1 MNPAGQ
7 YDPRHGIPQFI
18 VGSGG
23 EALDTLAVEP
33 NGSYSNPNVVTAQDQ
48 AFGVM
53 KLSLHPD
60 SYSWDYTPALA
71 GPGASATAMSYSDS
85 GSAPCRG

>member
-7 YDPRHGIPQFI
+7 SDPQHGIPQII
-18 VGSGG
+18 VGTGG
-23 EALDTLAVEP
+23 EALDTLAKES
-33 NGSYSNPNVVTAQDQ
+33 NGAYSNPNVVTAQDQ

-53 KLSLHPD
+53 KLTLGPD
-60 SYSWDYTPALA
+60 SYSWDYKPALA

-85 GSAPCRG
+85 GTANCRG